1 MTNFSPFR
9 LQTERLLL
17 RPLAQTDVDELF
29 AMYSDT
35 VAMRYWSCCPWTT
48 MLQAEEFVEDALQT
62 YSDGTQIRLGLVL
75 LGDNRLAGQCSMYGF
90 DSQNRRAEIGYMLSR
105 DAWGKGYMTEAMTS
119 FIDYAFAEL
128 NLNRLEADIDPRN
141 TRSEKLLQRLAFLK
155 EGHFRERWIVEG
167 EVCNSDMYGLLK
179 SDWEKR

>member
-1 MTNFSPFR
+1 MLFR
-9 LQTERLLL
+9 
-17 RPLAQTDVDELF
+17 
-29 AMYSDT
+29 S
-35 VAMRYWSCCPWTT
+35 
-48 MLQAEEFVEDALQT
+48 
-62 YSDGTQIRLGLVL
+62 
-75 LGDNRLAGQCSMYGF
+75 GQCSMYGF